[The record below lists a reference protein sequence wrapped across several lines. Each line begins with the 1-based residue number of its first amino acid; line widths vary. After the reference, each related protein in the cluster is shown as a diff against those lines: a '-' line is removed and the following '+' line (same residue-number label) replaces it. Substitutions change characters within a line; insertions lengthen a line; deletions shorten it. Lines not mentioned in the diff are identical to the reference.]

1 MKAITYKT
9 SGDADVM
16 ALTDRDV
23 PEPGPGEVRVA
34 VRVSGVNPTDWKARS
49 STTPK
54 TNAIRTRT
62 DAIKIGSFTFAG
74 KITAE
79 ESVASPSNVRMI
91 PRRLDVTPP
100 IAPITNNVTNDTRI
114 HPCAHALIC
123 APR

>member
-1 MKAITYKT
+1 MAAAIAITAT
-9 SGDADVM
+9 LGSSGSL
-16 ALTDRDV
+16 LTI
-23 PEPGPGEVRVA
+23 
-34 VRVSGVNPTDWKARS
+34 S

-54 TNAIRTRT
+54 TNAIRMRT

-74 KITAE
+74 RILVE

-91 PRRLDVTPP
+91 PRRLDVKPP
-100 IAPITNNVTNDTRI
+100 MAPITNNVTNDTRI